1 MKEIIKITDENNN
14 ILNDRAEEI
23 DIRKDNALMREIIL
37 ELKDTLRNHKE
48 GVGLAAPQ
56 IGYNKRIFVINFS
69 GDLRSFINPI
79 ISEVKG
85 FELSKEGC
93 LSIPGKEF
101 IRPRNNQITIL
112 YQTPLGKIES
122 RKLVGKAAIVFQHEI
137 DHLDGLLISDIGFE
151 IDENY
156 EKATEDE
163 KTEIIQKYMD
173 SLDIKKKVIE
183 DEIQNDPQ
191 LKKQDD
197 AIKFMEALQQG
208 QVKFEKATDDIKED
222 VKKGE

>member
-23 DIRKDNALMREIIL
+23 DIRKENALMREIIL

-101 IRPRNNQITIL
+101 IRPRNNEITVL

-122 RKLVGKAAIVFQHEI
+122 RKLVGKAAIIFQHEI
-137 DHLDGLLISDIGFE
+137 DHLDGLLISDIGLE

-163 KTEIIQKYMD
+163 KAQIIQKYMD
-173 SLDIKKKVIE
+173 SLDIKKKAVE
-183 DEIQNDPQ
+183 DEIQNDPE

-208 QVKFEKATDDIKED
+208 QVQFEKATNDIKED
-222 VKKGE
+222 DKKGE

>member
-23 DIRKDNALMREIIL
+23 DIRKENALMREIIL

-101 IRPRNNQITIL
+101 IRPRNNEITVL

-163 KTEIIQKYMD
+163 KAQIIQKYMD
-173 SLDIKKKVIE
+173 SLDIKKKAVE
-183 DEIQNDPQ
+183 DEIQNDPE

-208 QVKFEKATDDIKED
+208 QVQFEKATNDIKED
-222 VKKGE
+222 DKKGE

>member
-23 DIRKDNALMREIIL
+23 DTRKENALMREIIL

-101 IRPRNNQITIL
+101 IRPRNNEITVL

-163 KTEIIQKYMD
+163 KAQIIQKYMD
-173 SLDIKKKVIE
+173 SLDIKKKAVE
-183 DEIQNDPQ
+183 DEIQNDPE

-208 QVKFEKATDDIKED
+208 QVQFEKATNDIKED
-222 VKKGE
+222 DKKGE

>member
-23 DIRKDNALMREIIL
+23 DIRKENALMREIIL

-101 IRPRNNQITIL
+101 IRPRNNEITVL

-122 RKLVGKAAIVFQHEI
+122 RKLVGKAAIIFQHEI

-163 KTEIIQKYMD
+163 KAQIIQRYMD
-173 SLDIKKKVIE
+173 SLDIKKKAVE
-183 DEIQNDPQ
+183 DEIQNDPE

-208 QVKFEKATDDIKED
+208 QVQFEKATNDIKED
-222 VKKGE
+222 DKKGE